1 MRRLLVLT
9 SAVVF
14 LDTLFFSAIA
24 PLLPHYAEEFGLT
37 KGAAGVL
44 AGAYP
49 AGTLIAA
56 VPAIYVARRIG
67 VKGALIVGLFLL
79 AASSVAFGLGDS
91 IAVLDVSRFV
101 QGASGALCWSGA
113 LAWLV
118 ASAAVDRR
126 GGVIGT
132 AMGMAVA
139 GALLGPVLGA
149 AAERFGDVLI
159 FSLVAVAALGLAAWA
174 ATMPG
179 HAGAAVIPDRSTLLR
194 GLRDR
199 SVRAGGWLNTL
210 YGLGFGAL
218 SVLVPLRLASLGAS
232 AAVVGLVFALSAV
245 GEMVASPLA
254 GRLADRGTRLS
265 PVRAALPGAAL
276 VFGLLPIPD
285 AAWMVAVLLILSGPT
300 VGSLAAP
307 AGAMLS
313 DAASALG
320 IGQVIAVALANVAW
334 SAGELAGAAGGGALA
349 QITADAVPYLLLCA
363 ACAGTAVVLRR
374 GTRTSRAADAAHAGA
389 SARGS

>member
-24 PLLPHYAEEFGLT
+24 PLLPHYAHVFGLT
-37 KGAAGVL
+37 KGGAGVL

-49 AGTLIAA
+49 AGTLLAA
-56 VPAIYVARRIG
+56 IPAIWVANKVG
-67 VKGALIVGLFLL
+67 VKGALLIGLGLL
-79 AASSVAFGLGDS
+79 AASSVSFGL
-91 IAVLDVSRFV
+91 AENVALLDASRFL
-101 QGASGALCWSGA
+101 QGVAGALCWSGA

-118 ASAAVDRR
+118 ASAPVDRR
-126 GGVIGT
+126 GALIGT
-132 AMGMAVA
+132 AFGLAVA
-139 GALLGPVLGA
+139 GSLLGPALGT
-149 AAERFGDVLI
+149 AAEQFGDVLI
-159 FSLVAVAALGLAAWA
+159 FSLVAVAAVALAAWTATLPGHPGA
-174 ATMPG
+174 AT
-179 HAGAAVIPDRSTLLR
+179 IPDRRTLLR

-199 SVRAGGWLNTL
+199 SVQAGGWLNTL
-210 YGLGFGAL
+210 YGLAFGAI

-232 AAVVGLVFALSAV
+232 GAVVGLVFALSAV

-265 PVRAALPGAAL
+265 PVRAALPGAVIVLA
-276 VFGLLPIPD
+276 LLPIPD
-285 AAWMVAVLLILSGPT
+285 AAWMVGVLMVLSGPT

-313 DAASALG
+313 DAATSLG

-334 SAGELAGAAGGGALA
+334 SAGEMAGAAGGGALA
-349 QITADAVPYLLLCA
+349 QLTADAVPYALLSVACA
-363 ACAGTAVVLRR
+363 ATAVVLRP
-374 GTRTSRAADAAHAGA
+374 GTRASRAADAARAGA
-389 SARGS
+389 RS

>member
-1 MRRLLVLT
+1 
-9 SAVVF
+9 
-14 LDTLFFSAIA
+14 
-24 PLLPHYAEEFGLT
+24 
-37 KGAAGVL
+37 
-44 AGAYP
+44 
-49 AGTLIAA
+49 
-56 VPAIYVARRIG
+56 
-67 VKGALIVGLFLL
+67 
-79 AASSVAFGLGDS
+79 
-91 IAVLDVSRFV
+91 
-101 QGASGALCWSGA
+101 LCWSGA

-118 ASAAVDRR
+118 ASAPVDRR
-126 GGVIGT
+126 GRLIGT
-132 AMGMAVA
+132 ALGLSVA
-139 GALLGPVLGA
+139 GSLLGPALGTA
-149 AAERFGDVLI
+149 AQQFGDVLV

-174 ATMPG
+174 ATLPG
-179 HAGAAVIPDRSTLLR
+179 HPDAAVIPDRATLLR

-210 YGLGFGAL
+210 YGLAFGAL

-232 AAVVGLVFALSAV
+232 GAVVGLVFALSAV

-276 VFGLLPIPD
+276 VLALLPLPHV
-285 AAWMVAVLLILSGPT
+285 AWIVAVLMVLSGPT

-334 SAGELAGAAGGGALA
+334 SAGELAGAAGGGELA
-349 QITADAVPYLLLCA
+349 QLTADAVPYAVLCL
-363 ACAGTAVVLRR
+363 ACAGTAVMLRP
-374 GTRTSRAADAAHAGA
+374 GTRTAREADAARAGA
-389 SARGS
+389 SAGS

>member
-24 PLLPHYAEEFGLT
+24 PLLPHYADEFGLS
-37 KGAAGVL
+37 KSAAGVL
-44 AGAYP
+44 TGAYP
-49 AGTLIAA
+49 AGTLLAA
-56 VPAIYVARRIG
+56 IPAVYVARRIG
-67 VKGALIVGLFLL
+67 VKGALISGLFLL
-79 AASSVAFGLGDS
+79 AASSVAFGLGNS
-91 IAVLDVSRFV
+91 VVVLDVSRFV

-118 ASAAVDRR
+118 ASAPIDRR
-126 GGVIGT
+126 GRMIGT
-132 AMGMAVA
+132 AMGLAVA
-139 GALLGPVLGA
+139 GALLGPVLGTA
-149 AAERFGDVLI
+149 AQQFGDVLI
-159 FSLVAVAALGLAAWA
+159 FSFVAVAALGLAAWA
-174 ATMPG
+174 ATIPG
-179 HAGAAVIPDRSTLLR
+179 HAEAAVIPDRRTLLR

-210 YGLGFGAL
+210 YGLAFGAL

-232 AAVVGLVFALSAV
+232 GAVVGLVFALSAV

-276 VFGLLPIPD
+276 VLALLPIPD
-285 AAWMVAVLLILSGPT
+285 AAWMVAVLTILSGPT

-334 SAGELAGAAGGGALA
+334 SAGELAGAAGGGELA
-349 QITADAVPYLLLCA
+349 QVTADAVPYALLCA